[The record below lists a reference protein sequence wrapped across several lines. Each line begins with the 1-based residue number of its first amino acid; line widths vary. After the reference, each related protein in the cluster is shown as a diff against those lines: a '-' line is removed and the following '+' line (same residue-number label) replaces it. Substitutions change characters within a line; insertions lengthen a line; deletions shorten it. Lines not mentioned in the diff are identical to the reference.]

1 MKISKI
7 HLLVILAAGTIF
19 NTEIAHAIESD
30 INSTNATEGE
40 TQNVQIF
47 PYEKTFTITAYY
59 SPVAGQKKYIK
70 GSLEADKR
78 LNGNGTNGA
87 DGTPVFPGMIAAP
100 KSIPFGTKMDIPG
113 IGIVSVHDRGG
124 AIVPAGKRGH
134 QYDRLDIWMGSG
146 DEGLNRALNW
156 GKRTV
161 TVMVYGVDSSVEENV
176 DLNSIYTP
184 ASVTNSTNTDTTT
197 TPVTKI
203 QYESYGY
210 GDSAPEIKEI
220 KTRLQEI
227 GLFSGDINEKF
238 DENLY
243 QAVLQFQIQ
252 KKIVDGSNDFGAGYF
267 GTQTRK
273 TLAQATPDNTF
284 TSNNIVKTANAEDSR
299 DSYSEKV
306 SYAGNGLTFLETDLK
321 VGDSGQ
327 AVIELQTELRKL
339 HLFGLEPTGYYGEV
353 TAHAVFKFQQSQ
365 SLVNNKESEGAGI
378 FGPITRATL
387 SNLVDSRIETRQIIA
402 ANPKKQNLL
411 AKK

>member
-1 MKISKI
+1 MKISKS
-7 HLLVILAAGTIF
+7 HLLVILAAGALF
-19 NTEIAHAIESD
+19 NSEIARATAED
-30 INSTNATEGE
+30 ITDTSE
-40 TQNVQIF
+40 TTGGQTQEVQIY

-59 SPVAGQKKYIK
+59 SPIEGQKRYIR
-70 GSLEADKR
+70 GSLAADKK

-124 AIVPAGKRGH
+124 AIVPAGQRGH

-161 TVMVYGVDSSVEENV
+161 TVMVYGVDSSVQEDV
-176 DLNSIYTP
+176 DLSDIYTP
-184 ASVTNSTNTDTTT
+184 QNSINTGIAK
-197 TPVTKI
+197 TPVPTV

-220 KTRLQEI
+220 KIKLQEL
-227 GLFSGDINEKF
+227 GLFSGEINEKF
-238 DENLY
+238 DDSLY

-252 KKIVDGSNDFGAGYF
+252 KDIVDGNNDFGAGYF
-267 GTQTRK
+267 GPQTRK
-273 TLAQATPDNTF
+273 TLASATPG
-284 TSNNIVKTANAEDSR
+284 TSTAKTVIKTANAESTQDT
-299 DSYSEKV
+299 YSDKV
-306 SYAGNGLTFLETDLK
+306 LFAGNGLTFLDTDLK

-353 TAHAVFKFQQSQ
+353 TAHAVYKFQQSQ
-365 SLVNNKESEGAGI
+365 DLVENKESEGAGI
-378 FGPITRATL
+378 FGPITRSTL
-387 SNLVDSRIETRQIIA
+387 SNLVNNRIETRQIIA
-402 ANPKKQNLL
+402 ANPKRQNLL